1 MKTILLIFLVSIAA
15 GHLSAQTKPGSIQ
28 FWDKLKV
35 HCGNAYEGTIT
46 EGADNPAFKDKKLIM
61 HIKSCEQDRI
71 RIPFFVGEDK
81 SRTWVLKYGNQRI
94 LLKHDHRH
102 EDGSEDKVTQYGG
115 WTTNDGLPE
124 IQIFPADQ
132 ETAVLIPLAATNVW
146 WISINNEFFT
156 YNLKRIGTDR
166 LFTVKFDLSKPLPE
180 KPASP
185 WGWKN

>member
-1 MKTILLIFLVSIAA
+1 MKIFSHSFLVLISCFCLTA
-15 GHLSAQTKPGSIQ
+15 HAQSGTEL
-28 FWDKLKV
+28 FWSKLKL
-35 HCGNAYEGTIT
+35 HCGNAYEGIIT

-61 HIKSCEQDRI
+61 HVKSCEQDRI

-81 SRTWVLKYGNQRI
+81 SRTWVLKYENQRI

-115 WTTNDGLPE
+115 WTANDGLPE
-124 IQIFPADQ
+124 IQVFPADQ
-132 ETAVLIPLAATNVW
+132 ETAALIPLAATNVW
-146 WISINNEFFT
+146 WITINKDFFT

-185 WGWKN
+185 WGWKD